1 MRAIA
6 AVVTSERRLAE
17 FDLLVERLLLCVGRK
32 KNQVSELNK
41 QKVVISVSSQ
51 LLRQLSRRARSLVYY
66 PVVRRLFC
74 TNASKPNQGAGV
86 KKRLTGKVR

>member
-17 FDLLVERLLLCVGRK
+17 FDLLVERLLLCVGK

-66 PVVRRLFC
+66 TVVRRLFC

-86 KKRLTGKVR
+86 KQRTGKVR